1 MTSTHESLSSSV
13 DLIASVASPSQLDTL
28 QTHRISTSLLQNH
41 QEEAILDVEGLM
53 DNQETAQIRLDEYQG
68 KEVENK
74 GTQDKEVAIHPEGVI
89 AQDQAAPEGLI
100 ETSMLTEQEK
110 TEDTQAEK
118 SVDNTGK
125 FQIVEAESFTE
136 VIGSE
141 IDSTDI
147 DGNDIDGDNIDG
159 DEIDINVSAE
169 LTEQPIPAEVAPP
182 ANGFGNFGFC
192 PEILTAIESMG
203 YSEPSPI
210 QKAAIPELMLGR
222 DVLGQAQTGTG
233 KTAAFGLPLL
243 AAIDPDLRHPQV
255 LVLAPTRELAMQV
268 AESFNSYAA
277 HMPRVKVLAIYGGA
291 DFRDQI
297 HHLRRGVQIVV
308 GTPGRVMDHMRQ
320 GTLDLSNLRTLVLDE
335 ADEMLRMGFID
346 DVEWVLNQLP
356 EQRQVVLFSAT
367 MPTEIRRISQK
378 YLNSPAEVTIR
389 QKGDDSSRIRQR
401 YLTVHGPQKL
411 AALER
416 VLEAEGSEG
425 VIIFARTKA
434 ITLTVAE
441 SLEAHGYDVA
451 VLNGDVPQA
460 QRERTI
466 ERLRSGKV
474 NVLVATDVAAR
485 GLDVERI
492 GLVINY
498 DIPFDAEAYVH
509 RIGRTGRAGRTGDA
523 ILFLTPR
530 ERRFLSG
537 LERAVA
543 RPIEPM
549 EVPSNATINQ
559 HRLDRLRLRLTAQLQ
574 SQLGVV
580 SNSETE
586 LTAKSSANLTSKE
599 ATKDS
604 ENDLAAES
612 TKTIDKS
619 TSNSTSKTPNFSVSA
634 ASMPSQERV
643 LLAEILQ
650 RVAGEQSCT
659 AEQLALA
666 AIELT
671 LAGKP
676 LLLQGEESWNQGRS
690 TAVGRDGDRSDG
702 RRPREANREPGRLMM
717 DGRGPRGERPPGPP
731 EGHMERFRVEVG
743 WRDRIKPGNIVGAIA
758 NEAGLNGKAIG
769 RIQIFD
775 THSTVD
781 LPKGMPEDVFQGL
794 RQLRI
799 MNKPLQISRIKD

>member
-13 DLIASVASPSQLDTL
+13 DLIASVASSSQLDSL
-28 QTHRISTSLLQNH
+28 QTHRISTSLLQIH
-41 QEEAILDVEGLM
+41 PEETILDAEGLM
-53 DNQETAQIRLDEYQG
+53 DNQESVQIPLGEYQG
-68 KEVENK
+68 KEIQGK
-74 GTQDKEVAIHPEGVI
+74 QTQGKKIIIYPDGVI
-89 AQDQAAPEGLI
+89 PQGQAESEGLI
-100 ETSMLTEQEK
+100 DESILGEQGPIEGA
-110 TEDTQAEK
+110 QAEE
-118 SVDNTGK
+118 SMDNAD
-125 FQIVEAESFTE
+125 QVQYVEAESFSE
-136 VIGSE
+136 VA
-141 IDSTDI
+141 
-147 DGNDIDGDNIDG
+147 G
-159 DEIDINVSAE
+159 DEIDSADINGDEIDSNEINIDVSAV
-169 LTEQPIPAEVAPP
+169 LTEQSIPVEVAAP
-182 ANGFGNFGFC
+182 AHGFGNFGFC

-203 YSEPSPI
+203 YREPSPI

-243 AAIDPDLRHPQV
+243 AAIDPELRHPQV

-401 YLTVHGPQKL
+401 YITVHGPQKL

-574 SQLGVV
+574 SQLGVIGNLETALTV
-580 SNSETE
+580 KSAANPSSIESAKNSE
-586 LTAKSSANLTSKE
+586 S
-599 ATKDS
+599 
-604 ENDLAAES
+604 DLAAEPAES
-612 TKTIDKS
+612 IN
-619 TSNSTSKTPNFSVSA
+619 NSLPKTPKFSVSP

-690 TAVGRDGDRSDG
+690 PAVGRDGDRGDG
-702 RRPREANREPGRLMM
+702 RRPREANREPGRMMM
-717 DGRGPRGERPPGPP
+717 DSRGPRGERPPGPP